1 MENRWSDHDAEA
13 AVERYTRQ
21 GANLDVALRT
31 YSTRLLGGEPKLV
44 IHGGGNTS
52 VKTTVQGRFEE
63 DISVICVKGSGWDM
77 AKIEPAGLPAVR
89 LAPLRALAQ
98 LDALSDEDM
107 VDWQRANLIDPNAP
121 NPSVET
127 LLHAFLP
134 HKFIDHTHANAVLAL
149 ADQPHGEQ
157 LCRLVFGDTM
167 AIVPYVMPG
176 FALAKKA
183 LEVFQAHPEAEGLI
197 LLKHGIFTFGETA
210 HQAYNRMIAKVT
222 LAENRITEAAR
233 VSVAGMHLPRGI
245 GRHRPKSFQPVH
257 LPARIA
263 PVSAVAPIL
272 RGLVALPER
281 GDFRRWIMDFR
292 SGPEIEDFVNGH
304 DLARYGQQGTAT
316 PDHVLRLKPKP
327 LIVPAPDAEDLEG
340 FAAAAR
346 QAVDAYQ
353 QNYRDYFARH
363 NVRHRGRKKAL
374 DPAPRLILVPG
385 LGLFG
390 LGASKAG
397 ARIAADLA
405 EANVEVIAAAETMD
419 CYAVIPEADIFDIEY
434 WSLEQAKL
442 GRSQENALARRVVV
456 VTGGASGIG
465 AATVAAFRGE
475 GAEVAVLDLDVVKA
489 DAVAVPAGALGVACD
504 VTDPEA
510 VGRAFGRVVDVFG
523 GVDIVVS
530 NAGAAWQGRIG
541 EVADEILQQ
550 SFDLNFW
557 GHHWVARAAVSIFQ
571 AQRTGGC
578 LLFNVSKQPLD
589 PGRDFGPYG
598 IPKAATLALMRQYA
612 LDYGRDGV
620 RANAVNAD
628 RIRTGLLND
637 AMIAERA
644 AARGVSEQTYMT
656 GNLLGVEVTAADVA
670 RAFVHLALSAKTTA
684 IGSPT

>member
-13 AVERYTRQ
+13 AVERYTKR

-52 VKTTVQGRFEE
+52 VKTTVQSRFEE

-183 LEVFQAHPEAEGLI
+183 LEVFQAYPEAEGLI

-210 HQAYNRMIAKVT
+210 HLAYNRMIAKVT

-233 VSVAGMHLPRGI
+233 VSVAGVHLPRGI

-272 RGLVALPER
+272 RGLVALPEA

-363 NVRHRGRKKAL
+363 NVRHHGRKKAL

-390 LGASKAG
+390 LGASKAD

-419 CYAVIPEADIFDIEY
+419 RYAVIPEADIFDIEY

-442 GRSQENALARRVVV
+442 GRSQEKPLARRVVV

-557 GHHWVARAAVSIFQ
+557 SHHWVARAAVSVFQ

-620 RANAVNAD
+620 RANALNAD

-644 AARGVSEQTYMT
+644 AARGVSEQAYMA

-670 RAFVHLALSAKTTA
+670 RAFVHLALSAKTTGA
-684 IGSPT
+684 V